1 MSVLSFAER
10 GPWGDAKWRGN
21 CSGFVYQ
28 ALFQQLRPS
37 VFVDPMCGSGT
48 SIEVAREMRIKA
60 YGLDLHSGFN
70 ILRDSILHAV
80 GEPADLV
87 LSHPPYGDIIIYSG
101 EVWGKAHADD
111 LSRCT
116 SEEDFHEKLHI
127 ALLNQR
133 DATKPG
139 GYYGTIIGDK
149 RKNGAYVSYQAE
161 AIARMP
167 SNELAGVLIKQQHN
181 VMSDSR
187 TYRGMKLPR
196 LMHEYI
202 LLWRRPETITSFL
215 SDLSAMAQQQSAR
228 LTSTWKALVRTVLVS
243 LGGQASLSAIYE
255 KVAQNAPERLATN
268 PNWQAKVRQVLNQ
281 NEAFFA
287 PVDRGVWALAA

>member
-10 GPWGDAKWRGN
+10 GPWGDARWRGN
-21 CSGFVYQ
+21 CSGYVYQ
-28 ALFQQLRPS
+28 ALLQQLRPS

-48 SIEVAREMRIKA
+48 SIEVAREMNIKA

-80 GEPADLV
+80 GEPADLC

-101 EVWGKAHADD
+101 VVWGNAHADD

-202 LLWRRPETITSFL
+202 LLWRRPESITSFL
-215 SDLSAMAQQQSAR
+215 SDLSSLAHQQAAR
-228 LTSTWKALVRTVLVS
+228 LSSTWKALLRTVLVS
-243 LGGQASLSAIYE
+243 LGGKASLSTIYE
-255 KVAQNAPERLATN
+255 KVAKNAPERLATN

-281 NEAFFA
+281 NQALFTSVE
-287 PVDRGVWALAA
+287 RGVWALAS

>member
-1 MSVLSFAER
+1 
-10 GPWGDAKWRGN
+10 
-21 CSGFVYQ
+21 
-28 ALFQQLRPS
+28 
-37 VFVDPMCGSGT
+37 
-48 SIEVAREMRIKA
+48 
-60 YGLDLHSGFN
+60 
-70 ILRDSILHAV
+70 
-80 GEPADLV
+80 
-87 LSHPPYGDIIIYSG
+87 
-101 EVWGKAHADD
+101 
-111 LSRCT
+111 
-116 SEEDFHEKLHI
+116 
-127 ALLNQR
+127 
-133 DATKPG
+133 
-139 GYYGTIIGDK
+139 
-149 RKNGAYVSYQAE
+149 
-161 AIARMP
+161 MP

-243 LGGQASLSAIYE
+243 LGGKASLSAIYE

-281 NEAFFA
+281 NEAYFA